1 MMQPVSVI
9 MPVYNQE
16 RYVADAIGCILKQTH
31 DNFELIVV
39 DDGST
44 DRTIKIICG
53 FDDPRIRL
61 IRASHGGYI
70 TALSR
75 AIIEARHDWVARM
88 DSDDLCPADRLEK
101 QMAFL
106 DDHPECVFLTTAYGI
121 VTPNDRFI
129 APSGTSNWQYLEPS
143 DISLGTT
150 MFCDA
155 STVFN
160 RRLALEVGYDDDLRV
175 ESPLWYRLLHKG
187 KGALLDEPLYY
198 IRWRMDSLL
207 RSPSK
212 LPDDL
217 NIRVR
222 IKYDP
227 ENAVTKNGASV
238 SPNLKNI
245 KRTVYFNL
253 VANDFKSAR
262 QTAYR
267 TWKNFPL
274 NRDAIKLVLVSL
286 GISRPKVVKGPTGVK
301 FYPVKSPMLVMFDFF
316 NFFAEVAVFV

>member
-1 MMQPVSVI
+1 MTQPVSVI

-16 RYVADAIGCILKQTH
+16 RYVADAIDCILKQTH

-44 DRTIKIICG
+44 DRTVEIICG

-61 IRASHGGYI
+61 IRALHGGYI

-75 AIIEARHDWVARM
+75 AISEARHDWVARM

-106 DDHPECVFLTTAYGI
+106 DEHPECVFLTTTYGI

-129 APSGTSNWQYLEPS
+129 APTETSNWQYVEPS
-143 DISLGTT
+143 GISLGTT

-160 RRLALEVGYDDDLRV
+160 RKLALEVGYDDDLRV
-175 ESPLWYRLLHKG
+175 ESPLWYRLLRRG
-187 KGALLDEPLYY
+187 KGVVLDQPLYY
-198 IRWRMDSLL
+198 IRWRMDSLS
-207 RSPSK
+207 RCPGE

-217 NIRVR
+217 NLRVR
-222 IKYDP
+222 LKYDP
-227 ENAVTKNGASV
+227 ENVVTKTEPSV

-245 KRTVYFNL
+245 KRTIYFNV

-262 QTAYR
+262 EAAYTA
-267 TWKNFPL
+267 WKKFPL

-286 GISRPKVVKGPTGVK
+286 GLRRPKVVKGPTGVN
-301 FYPVKSPMLVMFDFF
+301 FYPAKSPMLAMVEFF
-316 NFFAEVAVFV
+316 NLFPELVVLV